1 MEERSLERMMEN
13 SPPWGGE
20 NEILVAS
27 TGRG

>member
-13 SPPWGGE
+13 SAPGGE
-20 NEILVAS
+20 NEILAAS

>member
-13 SPPWGGE
+13 SPLGGE